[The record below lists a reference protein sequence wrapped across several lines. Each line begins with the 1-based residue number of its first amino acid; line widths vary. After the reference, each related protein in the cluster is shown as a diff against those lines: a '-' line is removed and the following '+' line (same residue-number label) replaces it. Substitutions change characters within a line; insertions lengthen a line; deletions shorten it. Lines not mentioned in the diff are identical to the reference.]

1 MSNGKNKI
9 SRRAQSGERNGGMPL
24 TLWSA
29 NAFAKMKKFEQQQPE
44 DQKNILQLLFFV

>member
-9 SRRAQSGERNGGMPL
+9 SSKSTVRGTAWRYAL
-24 TLWSA
+24 YLWSA